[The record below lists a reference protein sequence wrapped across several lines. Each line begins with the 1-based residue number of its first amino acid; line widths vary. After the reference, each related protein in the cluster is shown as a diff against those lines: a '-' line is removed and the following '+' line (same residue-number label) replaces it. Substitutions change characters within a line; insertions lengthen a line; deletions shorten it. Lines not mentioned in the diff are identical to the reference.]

1 LTKLSK
7 DGDWYVRCW
16 VADNP
21 NTTKKVLTKLSK
33 DEDGHVR
40 YWAAENPNTPKEVLT
55 IQIIK
60 KAV

>member
-1 LTKLSK
+1 
-7 DGDWYVRCW
+7 
-16 VADNP
+16 
-21 NTTKKVLTKLSK
+21 LTKLSK